1 MLSSDLEFMA
11 LLPKY
16 QDLKVVVPWIDR
28 MYKAWKQT
36 SNPENGELREIA
48 RDLGVADSGTRKK
61 LITRIMTT
69 SMYELLF

>member
-28 MYKAWKQT
+28 MYKALK
-36 SNPENGELREIA
+36 NPNKPENGELREIA